1 MNHLHLIIP
10 ACALLTLAGCAS
22 TEHVVKDES
31 ILDVLDAAE
40 TAPPP
45 PTLNGCPAN
54 LVNYCVQDGANRAA
68 CTCMDV
74 YDVQSRASRF
84 FR

>member
-10 ACALLTLAGCAS
+10 ACALLTLAGCSS
-22 TEHVVKDES
+22 TAHVVKDES

-45 PTLNGCPAN
+45 MLNGCPAN
-54 LVNYCVQDGANRAA
+54 LVNYCIQDGARRAE

-74 YDVQSRASRF
+74 YDIQSRVGRF
-84 FR
+84 TR